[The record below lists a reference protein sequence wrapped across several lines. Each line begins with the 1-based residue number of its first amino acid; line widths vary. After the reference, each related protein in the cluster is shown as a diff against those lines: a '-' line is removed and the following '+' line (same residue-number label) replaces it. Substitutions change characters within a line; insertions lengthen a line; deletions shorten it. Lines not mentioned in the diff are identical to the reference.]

1 MRSSSIISFIIIVFV
16 LSCGKGGS
24 KNSGGEELKV
34 KNTRPAAVSG
44 SWYPSNP
51 ESLRKMVQAYMDQ
64 AKLPTDIKGE
74 LIGIIS
80 PHAGFVYSGPVA
92 GYCYKYIQMNK
103 EKFKGR
109 TFIIVGPSHYMDFR
123 GIAIYP
129 DGAFETPLGEIPV
142 DTELSN
148 LLQKDTSLVKP
159 LKDPHMPEH
168 SLEAQL
174 PFLQVALGGDFKI
187 VPLLYGRAKLD
198 DVIMFGE
205 RLAKI
210 VKEHN
215 AVIIASTDMSHYHP
229 YDVAVRMDSA
239 TIEATKKLDINELVE
254 GLEEGT
260 MELCGY
266 LPVLTLMRTASVAGV
281 SEGTLLKYA
290 NSGDVPHGDK
300 SRVVGY
306 FAMLFLSERVGEK
319 EKGVEVEFNLTLE
332 QKKYLL
338 RLARQTIE
346 EYVRNGRRPEI
357 KAPDDPVLVRDG
369 AVFVTIHHKGQLR
382 GCIGQMVA
390 QEPLYKAVM
399 DMAISAATRDYRFP
413 PVKAQELGDI
423 DIEISVLSP
432 LKRIDDW
439 RKIKLGEHG
448 VYIRKGYNSGVF
460 LPQVGRMPGFTLESF
475 LGELCEQKAGLARD
489 CYKDP
494 DAEIYIFTVVEFDE
508 SIMKE
513 GK

>member
-1 MRSSSIISFIIIVFV
+1 
-16 LSCGKGGS
+16 
-24 KNSGGEELKV
+24 
-34 KNTRPAAVSG
+34 
-44 SWYPSNP
+44 
-51 ESLRKMVQAYMDQ
+51 
-64 AKLPTDIKGE
+64 
-74 LIGIIS
+74 
-80 PHAGFVYSGPVA
+80 
-92 GYCYKYIQMNK
+92 
-103 EKFKGR
+103 
-109 TFIIVGPSHYMDFR
+109 
-123 GIAIYP
+123 
-129 DGAFETPLGEIPV
+129 
-142 DTELSN
+142 
-148 LLQKDTSLVKP
+148 
-159 LKDPHMPEH
+159 
-168 SLEAQL
+168 
-174 PFLQVALGGDFKI
+174 
-187 VPLLYGRAKLD
+187 
-198 DVIMFGE
+198 
-205 RLAKI
+205 
-210 VKEHN
+210 
-215 AVIIASTDMSHYHP
+215 
-229 YDVAVRMDSA
+229 MDSA

-306 FAMLFLSERVGEK
+306 FAVLFLSERVGEK